1 MKMPLHIRFLGLEP
15 SEAVETAAREKG
27 AKLDQ
32 FCPDLMSCT
41 VTVELLH
48 KHRQQGRQFAVRID
62 VTLPPQLELTVSRV
76 HDEDAYVALRD
87 AFDAMRRQV
96 EDAARRI
103 RREEKHHAEPLRGE
117 VVRLD
122 PEGRHGFIRAGDGED
137 YYFAPEN
144 VTGVPFEHL
153 EIGTPV
159 QFIPEVAAE
168 GRQAKRVSVGRRRG
182 AGAPL
187 TPD

>member
-1 MKMPLHIRFLGLEP
+1 MKMPLHIRFQGLEA
-15 SEAVETAAREKG
+15 SEAVESAAREKA

-48 KHRQQGRQFAVRID
+48 KHRQQGRQFEVRID
-62 VTLPPQLELTVSRV
+62 VTLPQHELSVSRV

-96 EDAARRI
+96 EDAVRRT
-103 RREEKHHAEPLRGE
+103 RGQEKHHVEPLRGE

-137 YYFAPEN
+137 YYFAPDN

-153 EIGTPV
+153 EIGMRV
-159 QFIPEVAAE
+159 QFLPAVAAE
-168 GRQAKRVSVGRRRG
+168 ARQAKRVSVGKHRVG
-182 AGAPL
+182 
-187 TPD
+187 